1 MKQESHGMA
10 AKFFVAM
17 AFFLSLVFNAN
28 AQDSTFRRCLLWD
41 EPYNYSIGLTY
52 GWSNASN
59 AIKGIEWRCRW
70 FGIDLEFDKSFY
82 EINPQKYYLKKEL
95 HLITI
100 VDGQEVFLEIKND
113 RLGSIGYYMIVPS
126 AHFRFFSLGLGVGC
140 SHYAW
145 SSIMVPEG
153 GRVGWP
159 YSDTFIR
166 PRVKPVLSGHFP
178 IAHNSMVIS
187 LKVGYDME
195 FPQVIEGYPFKVK
208 DGLSFGIGLSK
219 TF

>member
-28 AQDSTFRRCLLWD
+28 AQDSTFKRCLLWD

-70 FGIDLEFDKSFY
+70 FGIDLEFDKGFY
-82 EINPQKYYLKKEL
+82 EINPQNYYLKEL
-95 HLITI
+95 HIIKI
-100 VDGQEVFLEIKND
+100 VDGQEVFHEIKND

-145 SSIMVPEG
+145 LFIEESEG
-153 GRVGWP
+153 GRGG
-159 YSDTFIR
+159 SQSGLTFIR
-166 PRVKPVLSGHFP
+166 PRVKPVLSGLFP
-178 IAHNSMVIS
+178 IVHNSMVIS
-187 LKVGYDME
+187 LKVGFDME
-195 FPQVIEGYPFKVK
+195 FPQIIDDYPFQVK
-208 DGLSFGIGLSK
+208 DGLTFSIGGSK